1 MNTAKHKVAILD
13 LGSNSTKLLIAN
25 RSEGEKVEAIF
36 QKSLPCRI
44 LLDKNDHLS
53 ESGFDQVIKTVS
65 KLHLEA
71 IKFNPASFC
80 MVGTEALRKAKNSA
94 MVREKIF
101 EKTGLRLKILTGKEE
116 ATGIAFGICSDPK
129 LKNLDEF
136 HAFDLGG
143 GSMEMIEFS
152 KSNLRTLKSLPLGAV
167 TLTNQFISNP
177 KLSLNKEEISSI
189 SQYISK
195 CLKENIT
202 RENPCEIL
210 IGTGGS
216 VVYLRKLHEFCNPS
230 ALDNTM
236 LAFTFKK
243 SFIENLTKAICSL
256 NILERRKEFHFLPE
270 DRLDI
275 IPSALIA
282 ILEVMNFMEIEKLTH
297 SFHNLRFGIAAN
309 PKLMD

>member
-13 LGSNSTKLLIAN
+13 LGSNTSKLLVAN

-53 ESGFDQVIKTVS
+53 ETGLDRIIKTVS
-65 KLHLEA
+65 KLHFEA
-71 IKFNPASFC
+71 VKFNPARFC
-80 MVGTEALRKAKNSA
+80 IVGTEALRKAKNSA

-101 EKTGLRLKILTGKEE
+101 EKTGLKLKILTGKEE

-129 LKNLDEF
+129 LQNRDEF

-152 KSNLRTLKSLPLGAV
+152 KSNLRTVKSLPLGAV

-177 KLSLNKEEISSI
+177 KLSLNEEETSSI
-189 SQYISK
+189 SQYISQ

-202 RENPCEIL
+202 RKNPCGIL

-230 ALDNTM
+230 VPDSTT

-243 SFIENLTKAICSL
+243 SFIKDLTETICSQ

-275 IPSALIA
+275 IPSALIT
-282 ILEVMNFMEIEKLTH
+282 ILEVMNFMEIDELTH
-297 SFHNLRFGIAAN
+297 SFHNLRFGIASN

>member
-1 MNTAKHKVAILD
+1 LNTAKHKVAILD
-13 LGSNSTKLLIAN
+13 LGSNTSKLLVAN
-25 RSEGEKVEAIF
+25 RSEGKKVEAIF

-53 ESGFDQVIKTVS
+53 ESGIDRIINTVS
-65 KLHLEA
+65 KLHFEA
-71 IKFNPASFC
+71 VKFNPARFC
-80 MVGTEALRKAKNSA
+80 IVGTEALRKAKNSA

-101 EKTGLRLKILTGKEE
+101 EKTGLKLKILTGKEE

-129 LKNLDEF
+129 LQNRDEF

-152 KSNLRTLKSLPLGAV
+152 KSNLRTVESLPLGAV
-167 TLTNQFISNP
+167 TLTNEFISNP
-177 KLSLNKEEISSI
+177 KLSLNEEETYSI
-189 SQYISK
+189 SQYISQ

-202 RENPCEIL
+202 RENPCGIL

-230 ALDNTM
+230 VPDSTT

-243 SFIENLTKAICSL
+243 SFIEDLTKTICSL

-275 IPSALIA
+275 IPSALIT
-282 ILEVMNFMEIEKLTH
+282 ILEVMNFMEIDELTH

>member
-13 LGSNSTKLLIAN
+13 LGSNTTKLLVAS

-53 ESGFDQVIKTVS
+53 ESGLDRIIKTVS
-65 KLHLEA
+65 KLHFEA
-71 IKFNPASFC
+71 VKFNPARFF

-101 EKTGLRLKILTGKEE
+101 EKTGLRLKILSGKEE

-129 LKNLDEF
+129 FKNLDEF

-143 GSMEMIEFS
+143 GSMEIIEFS
-152 KSNLRTLKSLPLGAV
+152 KSNLRAVKSLPLGAV

-177 KLSLNKEEISSI
+177 KLSLNEEETSSI

-202 RENPCEIL
+202 REKPCEIL

-230 ALDNTM
+230 VSDSTT

-243 SFIENLTKAICSL
+243 SFIEDLIKTICSL

-282 ILEVMNFMEIEKLTH
+282 ILEVMNFMEIDELTH
-297 SFHNLRFGIAAN
+297 SFHNLRFGIATN

>member
-1 MNTAKHKVAILD
+1 MNTAKYKVAILD
-13 LGSNSTKLLIAN
+13 LGSNTSKLLVAN

-44 LLDKNDHLS
+44 LLDLNDHLS
-53 ESGFDQVIKTVS
+53 EPSLDRIIKTVS
-65 KLHLEA
+65 KLHFEA
-71 IKFNPASFC
+71 VRFNPARFFI
-80 MVGTEALRKAKNSA
+80 VGTEALRNAKNSA
-94 MVREKIF
+94 VVRQKIF

-116 ATGIAFGICSDPK
+116 ATGIAFGISSDPK
-129 LKNLDEF
+129 LKNVDEF

-143 GSMEMIEFS
+143 GSMEIIEFS
-152 KSNLRTLKSLPLGAV
+152 KSNLRIIESLPLGAV

-177 KLSLNKEEISSI
+177 KLSLNEEETSSI
-189 SQYISK
+189 SQYISQ

-216 VVYLRKLHEFCNPS
+216 VVYLRKLHEFCNPLVS
-230 ALDNTM
+230 DGTAH
-236 LAFTFKK
+236 AFTFKK
-243 SFIENLTKAICSL
+243 SFIEDITKTICSL
-256 NILERRKEFHFLPE
+256 NILERGKAFHFLPE

-275 IPSALIA
+275 IPSALIT
-282 ILEVMNFMEIEKLTH
+282 ILEIMNFMEIDELTH

-309 PKLMD
+309 PEIMD

>member
-13 LGSNSTKLLIAN
+13 LGSNTSKLLVAN

-53 ESGFDQVIKTVS
+53 EPGLDRIIKTVS
-65 KLHLEA
+65 KLHFEA
-71 IKFNPASFC
+71 VKFNPARFC
-80 MVGTEALRKAKNSA
+80 IVGTEALRKAKNSA
-94 MVREKIF
+94 MVRKKIF
-101 EKTGLRLKILTGKEE
+101 EKTGLKLKILTGKEE

-152 KSNLRTLKSLPLGAV
+152 KSNLRTVKSLPLGAV

-177 KLSLNKEEISSI
+177 KLSLNEEETSSI
-189 SQYISK
+189 SQYISQ

-202 RENPCEIL
+202 RENPCRIL

-230 ALDNTM
+230 VPDSTT

-243 SFIENLTKAICSL
+243 SFIKDLTETICSQ

-275 IPSALIA
+275 IPSALIT
-282 ILEVMNFMEIEKLTH
+282 ILEVMNFMEIDELTH
-297 SFHNLRFGIAAN
+297 SFHNLRFGIASN

>member
-1 MNTAKHKVAILD
+1 MNTAKHKVAIID
-13 LGSNSTKLLIAN
+13 LGSNTSKILVAN
-25 RSEGEKVEAIF
+25 RFEGEKVEAIF

-44 LLDKNDHLS
+44 LLDKDDYIPD
-53 ESGFDQVIKTVS
+53 SGLERIIKTVS
-65 KLHLEA
+65 KLHFEA
-71 IKFNPASFC
+71 VEFNPTRFC
-80 MVGTEALRKAKNSA
+80 IVATEALRKAKNSA
-94 MVREKIF
+94 MVKQKIF

-129 LKNLDEF
+129 LKNVDEF

-143 GSMEMIEFS
+143 GSMEIIEFS
-152 KSNLRTLKSLPLGAV
+152 KSNLSTVESLPLGAV

-177 KLSLNKEEISSI
+177 KLSLNEEETSSI
-189 SQYISK
+189 SQYISQ

-216 VVYLRKLHEFCNPS
+216 LVYLRKLHEFCNPS
-230 ALDNTM
+230 VQDGTT

-243 SFIENLTKAICSL
+243 SFIEDLTKTICSL
-256 NILERRKEFHFLPE
+256 NLLERRKEFNFLPE

-275 IPSALIA
+275 IPSALIT
-282 ILEVMNFMEIEKLTH
+282 ILEVMNFMEIDELTH

-309 PKLMD
+309 PETMD